1 MSRHCRLLSS
11 HVETDTLTEGA
22 PNVMPAKHV
31 MVVEDDANTLTG
43 YLEFLSAAGFE
54 PTGVS
59 DGAEALRIAVAH
71 PPAAVVTD
79 ITLPGMNGFALAT
92 ALRHDTCTRDIPVIG
107 LTAFWGV
114 EVRSKAAE
122 SRMRA
127 VLAKPCVPAHL
138 VAELHRVPASS
149 HAGLGAR

>member
-1 MSRHCRLLSS
+1 
-11 HVETDTLTEGA
+11 
-22 PNVMPAKHV
+22 MPARHV

-59 DGAEALRIAVAH
+59 DGAEALRIAIER
-71 PPAAVVTD
+71 PPAVVVTD

-92 ALRHDTCTRDIPVIG
+92 ALHADSRTRDVPVIG
-107 LTAFWGV
+107 MTAHWGV
-114 EVRSKAAE
+114 DVRGKAAE
-122 SRMRA
+122 CSMRA

-138 VAELHRVPASS
+138 VAELHASSRLRPSRSARADGSQRRDEPLSSQILCGVRVPPIQ
-149 HAGLGAR
+149 